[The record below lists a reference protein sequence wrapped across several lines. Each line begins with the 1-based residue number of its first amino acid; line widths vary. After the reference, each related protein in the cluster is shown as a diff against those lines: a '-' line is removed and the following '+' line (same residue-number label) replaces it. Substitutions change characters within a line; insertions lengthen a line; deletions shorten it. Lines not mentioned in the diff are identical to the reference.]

1 MIRRESLFSYRPGS
15 TVIHHLPAPVKLVL
29 LVIFSAAVSGGPREL
44 LTVASL
50 FIFLVACAAR
60 LSVASVRSLIRI
72 IIFYGLFI
80 AIFSI
85 GTGEPDHT
93 YQERLY
99 STLLYLWRLATLV
112 TAGSVFY
119 ETTSATDVRHCLYA
133 LQKKC
138 ETLLARYAGRTVQFP
153 DIALLLSLTVSF
165 IPRIFSTWDS
175 LNSAWLARGGS
186 KNGPRKMG
194 VLLPLL
200 LIRLLYIAAD
210 TDRAVR
216 NRS

>member
-1 MIRRESLFSYRPGS
+1 MIKRESLFTYRPG
-15 TVIHHLPAPVKLVL
+15 TTAIHNLPAPVKLVL
-29 LVIFSAAVSGGPREL
+29 LVLFSAAVSGGPREL
-44 LTVASL
+44 LSAVSIVVLLA
-50 FIFLVACAAR
+50 ACVAR
-60 LSVASVRSLIRI
+60 LSAASVRSVIRI
-72 IIFYGLFI
+72 VIFYGLFI
-80 AIFSI
+80 AVFSI
-85 GTGEPDHT
+85 GSGVPDHT
-93 YQERLY
+93 YQERLH
-99 STLLYLWRLATLV
+99 SSILYLWRLATLV
-112 TAGSVFY
+112 TAGSIFY
-119 ETTSATDVRHCLYA
+119 ETTSGSDVRHCLYA

-138 ETLLARYAGRTVQFP
+138 ETLLAQYTGHTVRFP

-175 LNSAWLARGGS
+175 LNSAWIARGGC

-216 NRS
+216 NRT